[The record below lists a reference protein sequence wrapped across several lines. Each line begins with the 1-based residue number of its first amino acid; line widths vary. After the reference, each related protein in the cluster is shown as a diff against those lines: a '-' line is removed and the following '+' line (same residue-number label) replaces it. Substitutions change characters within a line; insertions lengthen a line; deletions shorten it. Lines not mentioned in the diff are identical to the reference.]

1 MGAGGGSLEIFK
13 AKGSSISQV
22 AVSAKHYTG
31 QPTVEENLFS
41 ATPAS
46 HVLWRSSDVT
56 VFFLLVEVLRDDA
69 RVPAGCRVA

>member
-13 AKGSSISQV
+13 TKGNPFSQV
-22 AVSAKHYTG
+22 VVSARHYTG

-41 ATPAS
+41 APPAS

-56 VFFLLVEVLRDDA
+56 VFFLLVEILLDDD

>member
-1 MGAGGGSLEIFK
+1 MGAGGGGLEVFNMK
-13 AKGSSISQV
+13 ESWTSQV
-22 AVSAKHYTG
+22 VVSARHYTG

-56 VFFLLVEVLRDDA
+56 VLFLPVEVLLDA
-69 RVPAGCRVA
+69 DRVPAGCHDA